1 MVIRSVSVAA
11 ATDDVSAAAH
21 VPHPLSLLGCPSSY
35 GFDVNGSAR
44 IESVPHV
51 QSKAYTHGCK
61 AHAYVSLWP
70 YARAPYEVGIVSELA
85 KPPLNETT
93 REFGAR
99 IRARREELGL
109 SQEAA
114 ALRCRIHWTQLG
126 KVERGQRSLRLENI
140 IKIAF
145 GLNTTPGALLDG
157 LPQPAGE

>member
-1 MVIRSVSVAA
+1 M
-11 ATDDVSAAAH
+11 
-21 VPHPLSLLGCPSSY
+21 LGCPCSY

-44 IESVPHV
+44 IVSVPHV
-51 QSKAYTHGCK
+51 QSKAYAHGCK
-61 AHAYVSLWP
+61 AHGYVSLWP
-70 YARAPYEVGIVSELA
+70 FARAPYEVGCVSEPA

-114 ALRCRIHWTQLG
+114 AVQCRIHWTQLG

>member
-1 MVIRSVSVAA
+1 M
-11 ATDDVSAAAH
+11 
-21 VPHPLSLLGCPSSY
+21 P
-35 GFDVNGSAR
+35 
-44 IESVPHV
+44 VPHV
-51 QSKAYTHGCK
+51 QSKAYPHGSK

-70 YARAPYEVGIVSELA
+70 FTRAPYEVEIVSEPA

-114 ALRCRIHWTQLG
+114 AVRCRIHWTQLG

-140 IKIAF
+140 LKIAF
-145 GLNTTPGALLDG
+145 GLKTTPGALLDG

>member
-1 MVIRSVSVAA
+1 M
-11 ATDDVSAAAH
+11 
-21 VPHPLSLLGCPSSY
+21 PHPLSHLDCPYLY
-35 GFDVNGSAR
+35 GFSVNGSAR
-44 IESVPHV
+44 TVPVPHV
-51 QSKAYTHGCK
+51 QSKAYTHGSK

-70 YARAPYEVGIVSELA
+70 FARAPYTVGSVSEPA

-114 ALRCRIHWTQLG
+114 AVQCRIHWTQLG

-140 IKIAF
+140 LKIAF

>member
-1 MVIRSVSVAA
+1 MVLRSASVAA
-11 ATDDVSAAAH
+11 ATDEVSSAAH
-21 VPHPLSLLGCPSSY
+21 MPHPLSMFGCPPPR

-44 IESVPHV
+44 TVSVPHV

-70 YARAPYEVGIVSELA
+70 FARVPYEVGFVSEPA

-114 ALRCRIHWTQLG
+114 AVQCRIHWTQLG

-157 LPQPAGE
+157 LPLPAGE